1 MNKILVGIVLLYSAM
16 LPAEA
21 FAQESTTLPKQTSPS
36 NSPVESIE
44 ATTLGNTRNVHRL
57 GQLYFAGQIPESDI
71 PKLKENKFGRVIT
84 LRTPGEIDWDEKA
97 AVESKG
103 IEYIEIPFGKPDT
116 LTDEVFDSVRKTLAD
131 DDQRTLFHCGSAN
144 RVGGV
149 WLTYRVLDQGVDLET
164 ATKEAQK
171 IGLRTPFIQLKAYDY
186 IQRKIAARKAA
197 EEKSS
202 VRPGINKSFLAEDL
216 DVDAFVKRFE
226 MESREVYEARERILS
241 ACKISPGDTVGDIG
255 AGTGLFTRIFANAV
269 GETGWV
275 YAVDIAPR
283 FLEHINREGQKVGQ
297 KNVTCVLGGQDS
309 INIPPNTCDLI
320 FVCDTYH
327 HFEYPASTLKSIHSA
342 LKPQGRLVLIDF
354 DRIEGQSREW
364 ILNHLRAGK
373 SVFRAEIE
381 AAGFT
386 LVEEK
391 QIAGFKEN
399 YFLIFKK
406 K

>member
-1 MNKILVGIVLLYSAM
+1 
-16 LPAEA
+16 
-21 FAQESTTLPKQTSPS
+21 
-36 NSPVESIE
+36 
-44 ATTLGNTRNVHRL
+44 
-57 GQLYFAGQIPESDI
+57 
-71 PKLKENKFGRVIT
+71 
-84 LRTPGEIDWDEKA
+84 
-97 AVESKG
+97 
-103 IEYIEIPFGKPDT
+103 
-116 LTDEVFDSVRKTLAD
+116 
-131 DDQRTLFHCGSAN
+131 
-144 RVGGV
+144 
-149 WLTYRVLDQGVDLET
+149 
-164 ATKEAQK
+164 
-171 IGLRTPFIQLKAYDY
+171 
-186 IQRKIAARKAA
+186 
-197 EEKSS
+197 
-202 VRPGINKSFLAEDL
+202 
-216 DVDAFVKRFE
+216 
-226 MESREVYEARERILS
+226 
-241 ACKISPGDTVGDIG
+241 
-255 AGTGLFTRIFANAV
+255 
-269 GETGWV
+269 V

-399 YFLIFKK
+399 YFLIFNKK
-406 K
+406 